1 MALKHIKEYYKKIES
16 QYLGLLAR
24 VKEFD
29 EALKKGEVSP
39 EQADTAKQMLFKVED
54 NYKRW
59 SYLLFL
65 LNQPSKKEKQKGY
78 LKQHSQLA
86 KATETYSAEEI
97 IANGEY
103 VLKDFEKL
111 LKEVKEYGK

>member
-1 MALKHIKEYYKKIES
+1 MALKHIKEYYKKIET
-16 QYLGLLAR
+16 QYFGLLAR

-29 EALKKGEVSP
+29 EALKRGEVSP
-39 EQADTAKQMLFKVED
+39 EQAESARQMIFKVED

-65 LNQPSKKEKQKGY
+65 LNQPSKKEKQQKY
-78 LKQHSQLA
+78 LKQHSQLD
-86 KATETYSAEEI
+86 KATKAYSAEEI
-97 IANGEY
+97 LADGEY

-111 LKEVKEYGK
+111 LKEVKEYGR